1 MSAAPVRPLGHPAL
15 PLAAIAAAFIWSFGE
30 ATIFFI
36 VVDVL
41 LTFIAVA
48 LGLRVALLASL
59 AAAIGAAC
67 GGAVMWRYGL
77 SDPAAATRLLAAVPF
92 VSPDMVARGIAGMAE
107 ANWPLAM
114 LRGSVTGIPYKVYAV
129 AAGKEGLTAPLFF
142 GATIP
147 VRLLRFAV
155 ATSLVATISALLSR
169 QFDLQRRLMLL
180 ATFWVLFYG
189 EFWWRWFS

>member
-1 MSAAPVRPLGHPAL
+1 MSAAPERPPGHPAL

-48 LGLRVALLASL
+48 LGLRIALLASL

-67 GGAVMWRYGL
+67 GGLWMWRLGQA
-77 SDPAAATRLLAAVPF
+77 DPVAATGLLAAVPF
-92 VSPDMVARGIAGMAE
+92 VSPAMIATGMAGMAD

-114 LRGSVTGIPYKVYAV
+114 LKGSITGIPYKVYAT
-129 AAGKEGLTAPLFF
+129 AAGKEGLTALLFF
-142 GATIP
+142 GVTIP
-147 VRLLRFAV
+147 VRLARFAV
-155 ATSLVATISALLSR
+155 ATSLVAAVSTALR
-169 QFDLQRRLMLL
+169 GRIDLRRRLMLL